1 MLIDFNRSIDLKLF
15 DNGTAFVT
23 CVPKKELACV
33 EMLNNRPW
41 IFQVTKSSN
50 PEKKK
55 LKFFY
60 FQHDL
65 FGMVYSIHVLVFLS
79 YMTVCEDEQKQ
90 DGTMTTKAKFTKRT
104 HDIWK
109 EFFYEFLNIPDC
121 QHLPDLNSWA
131 DRLELL
137 LFEEAKRLKLK
148 DTEYANM
155 FRMKLDTHLNQ
166 FQPTPPTTTTN

>member
-41 IFQVTKSSN
+41 IFQVIIRQFSF
-50 PEKKK
+50 KKK
-55 LKFFY
+55 SELFSFK
-60 FQHDL
+60 HDL

-79 YMTVCEDEQKQ
+79 YMSVCEDEQRH
-90 DGTMTTKAKFTKRT
+90 DGTMMTKAKFTKRI
-104 HDIWK
+104 HEIWK

-121 QHLPDLNSWA
+121 QNLPNLSAWA

-137 LFEEAKRLKLK
+137 LFEEAKRLKTK
-148 DTEYANM
+148 DTEYTNM
-155 FRMKLDTHLNQ
+155 FRIKLDTYLHQ
-166 FQPTPPTTTTN
+166 FQPTPPPQIN